1 MKKKKKRT
9 ILILYMTKVGPR
21 KVCGA
26 QLCPRFFIKLYIA
39 IIYATIAMCL
49 KLIASIS
56 CSLLLYE

>member
-9 ILILYMTKVGPR
+9 ILILHMTKVGPR

-26 QLCPRFFIKLYIA
+26 QLCPQFFIKLYIA

-49 KLIASIS
+49 KLIANIS